1 MEQLFTSTS
10 ARETGKRQTTN
21 TQSGPRNEKCR
32 VKPTA
37 HPLLPSLLWGLDL
50 TRQGW
55 QWHSP
60 AVHGI
65 SGWQQ
70 AATVALAGEGG
81 EATRQHRSGGFV
93 LRLQDCLK
101 SPTSANLST
110 AELPDN
116 SAGGAPGN
124 TLPEQNNFEGNY
136 MSWDLVL
143 SL

>member
-1 MEQLFTSTS
+1 MEPLFACTR
-10 ARETGKRQTTN
+10 AWETGKRQTTSA
-21 TQSGPRNEKCR
+21 QPGPRNAERGVRACLQAGGDA
-32 VKPTA
+32 KPQ
-37 HPLLPSLLWGLDL
+37 H
-50 TRQGW
+50 
-55 QWHSP
+55 
-60 AVHGI
+60 I
-65 SGWQQ
+65 SGYRAGRGRDGTAWQSVGS
-70 AATVALAGEGG
+70 AAGMGWEGG

-124 TLPEQNNFEGNY
+124 TQSEQNNFEGNY